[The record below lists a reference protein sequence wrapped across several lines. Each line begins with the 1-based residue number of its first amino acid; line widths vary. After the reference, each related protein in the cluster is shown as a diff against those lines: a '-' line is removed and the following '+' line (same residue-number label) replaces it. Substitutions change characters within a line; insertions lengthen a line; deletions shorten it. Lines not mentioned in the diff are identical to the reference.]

1 MKFDTRLTASV
12 VLLAGLSVLFPF
24 AADWHVPLLGGV
36 VVAWIENGQAVWLLC
51 GALFTVWYIR
61 PLSRPEGEKQ
71 FWLWAA
77 LWWVVL
83 LGRSTSWGRVYF
95 PQVPHIVFKII
106 SVILIGAL
114 LLSLL
119 SRNLRSEIKRRM
131 KEQPIPL
138 WLLVVTVAT
147 FLISDTIEH
156 HRLLAPLFVRDLHYA
171 DMMEELYETPFMIGL
186 LLMTH
191 YFMRADKTAETKLTI
206 AYQ

>member
-1 MKFDTRLTASV
+1 MKFDTRLTVSV

-36 VVAWIENGQAVWLLC
+36 VVAWIENGQALWLLF
-51 GALFTVWYIR
+51 GAVFTVWYIR

-83 LGRSTSWGRVYF
+83 LGRSTSWGRAYF
-95 PQVPHIVFKII
+95 PQAPHLVFRII

-114 LLSLL
+114 LLSLF
-119 SRNLRSEIKRRM
+119 SRHLRREIMRRV
-131 KEQPIPL
+131 KEQSIPF
-138 WLLVVTVAT
+138 WLLAVTVGT
-147 FLISDTIEH
+147 FLISDTVEH

-171 DMMEELYETPFMIGL
+171 DMMEELYEIPFMLGL
-186 LLMTH
+186 LLTTH
-191 YFMRADKTAETKLTI
+191 YFMRADKIAEMKLTV